1 MLERSHGKSTYTNI
15 TIRMFVSNKILFR
28 DAFRTLSSKCQT
40 PVFAKTVTLECP
52 LIEGGGEEVVV
63 VLVEGLGG
71 GGAGGLENTSKL
83 CLINTVHTLLN
94 TKTESSR
101 SVLVAVT
108 FKKQHI
114 FESNIFF

>member
-1 MLERSHGKSTYTNI
+1 MGKVPTQTLQLECSLVTKYFSEMHLEPCQ
-15 TIRMFVSNKILFR
+15 VSVKL
-28 DAFRTLSSKCQT
+28 L
-40 PVFAKTVTLECP
+40 FAKTVTLECP
-52 LIEGGGEEVVV
+52 LRGGEEVVV

-83 CLINTVHTLLN
+83 CLINTVRTLLN

>member
-1 MLERSHGKSTYTNI
+1 
-15 TIRMFVSNKILFR
+15 MFVSNKILFR

-40 PVFAKTVTLECP
+40 PVCKNRVP
-52 LIEGGGEEVVV
+52 PNRRGGEEVVV

-83 CLINTVHTLLN
+83 CLINTVRTLLN

>member
-1 MLERSHGKSTYTNI
+1 MGKVPTQTLQLECSLVTKYFSEMHLEPCQ
-15 TIRMFVSNKILFR
+15 VSVKL
-28 DAFRTLSSKCQT
+28 L
-40 PVFAKTVTLECP
+40 FAKTVTLECP

-83 CLINTVHTLLN
+83 CLINTVRTLLN

>member
-1 MLERSHGKSTYTNI
+1 
-15 TIRMFVSNKILFR
+15 MFVSNKILFR

-40 PVFAKTVTLECP
+40 PVCKNSYSWVP
-52 LIEGGGEEVVV
+52 PNRRGGEEVVV

-71 GGAGGLENTSKL
+71 EGAGGLENTSKL
-83 CLINTVHTLLN
+83 CLINTVRTLLN

>member
-1 MLERSHGKSTYTNI
+1 M
-15 TIRMFVSNKILFR
+15 
-28 DAFRTLSSKCQT
+28 
-40 PVFAKTVTLECP
+40 
-52 LIEGGGEEVVV
+52 
-63 VLVEGLGG
+63 EGLGG

-83 CLINTVHTLLN
+83 CLMNTVRTLLN